1 MSVEAL
7 AVALHHSRATG
18 TAKLVLIG
26 IANHDGD
33 GGSWPSI
40 ATLAKYAGVAERN
53 VQAALKK
60 LEQLHEIRRFVQAG
74 GDHRTASH
82 MRPNRYQVLLR
93 CPADCDGSSQ
103 HRTLADRTP
112 ALPIEEFSTGVMPA
126 SPGDASVTPGVMPA
140 SPEPS
145 LNHPNTTN
153 KKPHVGTRARSRA
166 GSCGHPLIDERHC
179 ERGCRVD
186 HVTERKTA

>member
-7 AVALHHSRATG
+7 ATALHHSRATG

-40 ATLAKYAGVAERN
+40 ATLAKYAGVDPRN

-60 LEQLHEIRRFVQAG
+60 LEALHEIKRHIQTG

-82 MRPNRYQVLLR
+82 MRPNRYQFLLR
-93 CPADCDGSSQ
+93 CPSDCDGSSA
-103 HRTLADRTP
+103 HRTHRERQP
-112 ALPIEEFSTGVMPA
+112 ELPVDELSTGVMPA

-145 LNHPNTTN
+145 LNHPNTAN
-153 KKPHVGTRARSRA
+153 KKSHVGNRARSA
-166 GSCGHPLIDERHC
+166 CGHDLIDERHC
-179 ERGCRVD
+179 SRGCPPARV
-186 HVTERKTA
+186 TGKAAA